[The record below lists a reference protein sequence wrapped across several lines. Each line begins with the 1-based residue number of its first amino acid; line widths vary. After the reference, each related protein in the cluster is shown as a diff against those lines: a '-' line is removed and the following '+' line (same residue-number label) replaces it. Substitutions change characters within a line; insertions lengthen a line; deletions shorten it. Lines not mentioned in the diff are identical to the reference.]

1 MDVAAEANDIGKAKI
16 SKIRDSLWSP
26 KPRSARMVTRQPGGR
41 TSDKRRRQ
49 VSSMS
54 LR

>member
-1 MDVAAEANDIGKAKI
+1 MDVAAKADDIGKAKI
-16 SKIRDSLWSP
+16 AKIGEQLVVAEAAIGQDGHP
-26 KPRSARMVTRQPGGR
+26 QPGGR